1 MMMMKAT
8 SWLSLLTALTA
19 TASPFAASQEDND
32 CVEER
37 DFVTMNRWL
46 NQGAIF
52 ERFDPSRV
60 YDFDIHNGFKMTVTG
75 FDQLSD
81 TGLGFRCFDRCSL
94 GPDRRNQA
102 RAVVSELE
110 PGETYR
116 FRIWDFGRP
125 QEPFGG
131 RWTNEVAVNGDT
143 YTLQS
148 GEYVAA
154 YGYTTASD
162 EGEIELLFNDLD
174 DSFTMGFTQINLAKI
189 CGCGNDRD
197 CPGGEICAGSDDEL
211 AMGDGVCTVG
221 VADAVCSELD
231 ARQGG
236 ETCRFNSGSGVFA
249 GEAFCTAFAGNPD
262 FDPEEMCCDCS
273 GGLTWIKTGYF
284 DDNGGFHWREFPKI
298 NTDAN
303 SGEEVFDLGRKDF
316 PRGIVL
322 DPAPGNN
329 TPRTVTVSGSKNA
342 DGPWRQVAE
351 VGMDTFERSWADF
364 EINNVRYLR
373 LSWTETFNNN
383 NRSKLGKTWVK
394 FADVLRDVSEP
405 EGGWT
410 GRFSLVDDSAVE
422 RNPRCEITG
431 DGCVTSPNWP
441 GPYTQGEQCE
451 ITIDADTVLVA
462 TDFELASIDGDE
474 LDDYLIVDSAVR
486 GSSGFHAFSH
496 GPYHVPVK
504 AGDRMLFSVNGY
516 ESATG
521 FRICGYTP
529 ADDENAALPTWP
541 PGVETCPTVTDR
553 RTCRRSGCEWKR
565 GECRARNTCSTN
577 SSRDECERSAF
588 ADRCTWSTQEQ
599 ACKATVYGF

>member
-1 MMMMKAT
+1 MMMKT
-8 SWLSLLTALTA
+8 SWISLLTALTA
-19 TASPFAASQEDND
+19 LAAASPFAASEEVA
-32 CVEER
+32 CVPEQ
-37 DFVTMNRWL
+37 DFVTMNNWL
-46 NQGAIF
+46 NQEQIF
-52 ERFDPSRV
+52 ERFDPSLV
-60 YDFDIHNGFKMTVTG
+60 YEYEINNGFKMTVTG

-81 TGLGFRCFDRCSL
+81 SGLGFRCFDRCSL
-94 GPDRRNQA
+94 GPDQRNQA

-125 QEPFGG
+125 EEIRGG

-148 GEYVAA
+148 GVYVAA
-154 YGYTTASD
+154 YGYTTASA

-174 DSFTMGFTQINLAKI
+174 DSFTMGFSQINLAKI
-189 CGCGNDRD
+189 CGCVNDRD
-197 CPGGEICAGSDDEL
+197 CPGGEICVGSDDDL
-211 AMGDGVCTVG
+211 AEGDGVCTVG
-221 VADAVCSELD
+221 VPGAVCSELD

-236 ETCRFNSGSGVFA
+236 TTCRFNSGSGVYA
-249 GEAFCTAFAGNPD
+249 GEAFCTLAGNPE
-262 FDPEEMCCDCS
+262 FIPQEMCCDCS

-284 DDNGGFHWREFPKI
+284 DDNGGFHWRQFPRI
-298 NTDAN
+298 NVNTN
-303 SGEEVFDLGRKDF
+303 SGEEVLDLGRKSF

-329 TPRTVTVSGSKNA
+329 TPRMVTVSGGPSAN
-342 DGPWRQVAE
+342 GPWTEVAE
-351 VGMDTFERSWADF
+351 VDMDTFERSWADF

-373 LSWTETFNNN
+373 LSWTETFNND

-410 GRFSLVDDSAVE
+410 GQFSLVDDSAVE
-422 RNPRCEITG
+422 SNPQCEITG

-441 GPYTQGEQCE
+441 GPYLMGEQCE

-462 TDFELASIDGDE
+462 TDFELASIDGNE
-474 LDDYLIVDSAVR
+474 LDDYLIVDSAVQ
-486 GSSGFHAFSH
+486 GSSGFHTFSH

-504 AGDRMLFSVNGY
+504 AGDRMLFSIDDY

-529 ADDENAALPTWP
+529 ADEDAPLPTWP
-541 PGVETCPTVTDR
+541 PGVDTCPTITNT
-553 RTCRRSGCEWKR
+553 RTCRQSGCEWSYQN
-565 GECRARNTCSTN
+565 GECRVRNTCSTN
-577 SSRDECERSAF
+577 ASRNECEQSAF
-588 ADRCTWSTQEQ
+588 ADRCTWSSQEQ
-599 ACKATVYGF
+599 ACKATIYRF